1 MKKQFT
7 HKINFLSG
15 VVAGLLAFNCQAE
28 TTQAGSASLNLLRYE
43 SSLSEF
49 KSINNDAAK
58 LSANGSAQDMKGMD
72 HSKMGADEMKDM
84 KGMDHSKMG
93 ADEMKDMKAE
103 QKKSVKPA
111 KVKKLKSMKK
121 TAKPM
126 PPDEVL
132 PTAPA
137 NPHQDHQM

>member
-1 MKKQFT
+1 M
-7 HKINFLSG
+7 
-15 VVAGLLAFNCQAE
+15 
-28 TTQAGSASLNLLRYE
+28 NLLRYE

-58 LSANGSAQDMKGMD
+58 LSAKGSAQ
-72 HSKMGADEMKDM
+72 DM

-111 KVKKLKSMKK
+111 KVKKLKSMKLG
-121 TAKPM
+121 ALRWKPYWAQNSM
-126 PPDEVL
+126 L
-132 PTAPA
+132 
-137 NPHQDHQM
+137 